1 MENMELHQSKKVL
14 EGEENRRDETSRL
27 NDDIL
32 IRILG
37 FLSFKEAVRSS
48 VISRRWQHL
57 WKYFS
62 GCLRFEQTKPRLAS
76 WNLNVRTR
84 KKIAERCEFIE
95 WVNKYLNSNQASTI
109 DEFRV
114 DNFDLDKDSK
124 AYVDEWV
131 GIALQKK
138 TKNLQLNFGPE
149 SYVRRRSVAASR
161 VAARCYCLTK
171 ETFSSALSGI
181 HLLTSLTVNFVGV
194 SDEMLE
200 HIVSICPLL
209 ESLELDHSPQ
219 LTHPKVSALR
229 LKHLNICHTEYF
241 IESIEIYAPNL
252 VSFDYTGK
260 KIPLHIKYAPKLNQ
274 VCYDD
279 GSSSAI
285 QHLSIHLANYLP
297 QLVTLSIGMSIV
309 RVVSNFPKLTSLK
322 HLRCDALKSN
332 GNSLRCLTSLIE
344 AAPFLHKFV
353 LEVSHGTGEIIKKIH
368 PSEVRFMCRSVS
380 GHPHEYIKEVEIVG
394 FCGNKAEAEILIYLL
409 KNAVMLETIRIEVSI
424 GTPKKTYAYPEEI
437 KQMTNYMI
445 NYLIQNRSPPQV
457 LFLLL

>member
-1 MENMELHQSKKVL
+1 MENMELHQSKMVL

-62 GCLRFEQTKPRLAS
+62 VCLRFEQTKPRLAS

-124 AYVDEWV
+124 AFVDECV

-138 TKNLQLNFGPE
+138 TKKLQLNFGPE
-149 SYVRRRSVAASR
+149 SYVRCSVGASR
-161 VAARCYCLTK
+161 
-171 ETFSSALSGI
+171 
-181 HLLTSLTVNFVGV
+181 
-194 SDEMLE
+194 MLE

-229 LKHLNICHTEYF
+229 LKHLNIRHCEYF
-241 IESIEIYAPNL
+241 IESTEIYAPNL

-260 KIPLHIKYAPKLNQ
+260 KIPLQIKYAPKLKQ
-274 VCYDD
+274 VCYGD
-279 GSSSAI
+279 GSSSGI

-297 QLVTLSIGMSIV
+297 QLVTLSIGMSV
-309 RVVSNFPKLTSLK
+309 VGVVSNFPKLTSLK

-344 AAPFLHKFV
+344 VAPFLHKFV
-353 LEVSHGTGEIIKKIH
+353 PEVSHGTGEIIKKIH
-368 PSEVRFMCRSVS
+368 PSEVRFMYRSVS
-380 GHPHEYIKEVEIVG
+380 GHPYVIKEVEIVG
-394 FCGNKAEAEILIYLL
+394 FCGNKGEAEILTYLL
-409 KNAVMLETIRIEVSI
+409 KNAVTLETIRI
-424 GTPKKTYAYPEEI
+424 EEI

-445 NYLIQNRSPPQV
+445 NYLIQNRSPPQL

>member
-1 MENMELHQSKKVL
+1 MENMELHQLIKVKVVG
-14 EGEENRRDETSRL
+14 EGNRRDETSRL

-48 VISRRWQHL
+48 AISRRWQHL

-62 GCLRFEQTKPRLAS
+62 GCLSFKQTKPRLAS

-84 KKIAERCEFIE
+84 KEIAET
-95 WVNKYLNSNQASTI
+95 Y
-109 DEFRV
+109 
-114 DNFDLDKDSK
+114 KDSK

-138 TKNLQLNFGPE
+138 TKKLQLNFGPE
-149 SYVRRRSVAASR
+149 YYSDVRWSSVDASR

-181 HLLTSLTVNFVGV
+181 HFLTCLSVKFVGV

-229 LKHLNICHTEYF
+229 LKHLNICHCEYF

-260 KIPLHIKYAPKLNQ
+260 EIPLHIKYAPKLNQ

-279 GSSSAI
+279 GSRSAI

-297 QLVTLSIGMSIV
+297 QLVTLSIGMS
-309 RVVSNFPKLTSLK
+309 VVGVVNNFPKLTSLK
-322 HLRCDALKSN
+322 HLRCDALTSD

-344 AAPFLHKFV
+344 ASPFLHKFV
-353 LEVSHGTGEIIKKIH
+353 LEVS
-368 PSEVRFMCRSVS
+368 
-380 GHPHEYIKEVEIVG
+380 
-394 FCGNKAEAEILIYLL
+394 
-409 KNAVMLETIRIEVSI
+409 
-424 GTPKKTYAYPEEI
+424 
-437 KQMTNYMI
+437 
-445 NYLIQNRSPPQV
+445 
-457 LFLLL
+457 

>member
-1 MENMELHQSKKVL
+1 MKSVQVKV
-14 EGEENRRDETSRL
+14 EGEENGRDETSRL

-62 GCLRFEQTKPRLAS
+62 GCLRFKQTKPRLAS

-109 DEFRV
+109 DEFRI

-138 TKNLQLNFGPE
+138 TKKLQLNFGPE
-149 SYVRRRSVAASR
+149 YYSDVRWSSVDASR

-181 HLLTSLTVNFVGV
+181 HFLTCLSVKFVGV

-229 LKHLNICHTEYF
+229 LKHLNICHCEYF
-241 IESIEIYAPNL
+241 IESIQIYAPNL

-260 KIPLHIKYAPKLNQ
+260 QIPLHIKYAPKLNQ

-279 GSSSAI
+279 GSRSAI

-297 QLVTLSIGMSIV
+297 QLVTLSIGMS
-309 RVVSNFPKLTSLK
+309 VVGVVNNFPKLTSLK
-322 HLRCDALKSN
+322 HLRCDALTSD

-344 AAPFLHKFV
+344 ASPFLHKFV

-368 PSEVRFMCRSVS
+368 PSEVRVMCRSVS

-394 FCGNKAEAEILIYLL
+394 FCGNKAEAEILTYLL
-409 KNAVMLETIRIEVSI
+409 KNAVMLETIRIEISV
-424 GTPKKTYAYPEEI
+424 GTPKKNYAYPEEI
-437 KQMTNYMI
+437 KQMTNFMI
-445 NYLIQNRSPPQV
+445 NHLIQNRSPPQ
-457 LFLLL
+457 LLLLLL

>member
-1 MENMELHQSKKVL
+1 MENMELHQSKMVL

-62 GCLRFEQTKPRLAS
+62 VCLRFEQTKPRLAS

-84 KKIAERCEFIE
+84 KKIAESFI
-95 WVNKYLNSNQASTI
+95 WNSLPYL
-109 DEFRV
+109 
-114 DNFDLDKDSK
+114 
-124 AYVDEWV
+124 
-131 GIALQKK
+131 
-138 TKNLQLNFGPE
+138 
-149 SYVRRRSVAASR
+149 SV
-161 VAARCYCLTK
+161 K
-171 ETFSSALSGI
+171 
-181 HLLTSLTVNFVGV
+181 FVGV

-229 LKHLNICHTEYF
+229 LKHLNIRHCEYF
-241 IESIEIYAPNL
+241 IESTEIYAPNL

-260 KIPLHIKYAPKLNQ
+260 KIPLQIKYAPKLKQ
-274 VCYDD
+274 VFYGD

-297 QLVTLSIGMSIV
+297 QLVTLSIGMSV
-309 RVVSNFPKLTSLK
+309 VGVVSNFPKLTSLK

-344 AAPFLHKFV
+344 VAPFLHKFV
-353 LEVSHGTGEIIKKIH
+353 PEVS
-368 PSEVRFMCRSVS
+368 
-380 GHPHEYIKEVEIVG
+380 
-394 FCGNKAEAEILIYLL
+394 
-409 KNAVMLETIRIEVSI
+409 
-424 GTPKKTYAYPEEI
+424 
-437 KQMTNYMI
+437 
-445 NYLIQNRSPPQV
+445 
-457 LFLLL
+457 

>member
-1 MENMELHQSKKVL
+1 MENMELHQLIKVKV

-48 VISRRWQHL
+48 AISRRWQHL

-62 GCLRFEQTKPRLAS
+62 GCLSFKQTKPRLAS

-84 KKIAERCEFIE
+84 AEIAET
-95 WVNKYLNSNQASTI
+95 Y
-109 DEFRV
+109 
-114 DNFDLDKDSK
+114 KDSK

-138 TKNLQLNFGPE
+138 TKKLQLNFGPE
-149 SYVRRRSVAASR
+149 YYSDVRWSSVDASR

-181 HLLTSLTVNFVGV
+181 HFLTCLSVKFVGV

-229 LKHLNICHTEYF
+229 LKHLNICHCEYF

-260 KIPLHIKYAPKLNQ
+260 EIPLHIKYAPKLNQ

-279 GSSSAI
+279 GSRSAI

-297 QLVTLSIGMSIV
+297 QLVTLSIGMS
-309 RVVSNFPKLTSLK
+309 VVGVVNNFPKLTSLK
-322 HLRCDALKSN
+322 HLRCDALTSD

-344 AAPFLHKFV
+344 ASPFLHKFV

-368 PSEVRFMCRSVS
+368 PSEVRVMCRSVS

-394 FCGNKAEAEILIYLL
+394 FCGNKAEAEILTYLL
-409 KNAVMLETIRIEVSI
+409 KNAVMLETIRIEISG
-424 GTPKKTYAYPEEI
+424 GTPKKNYAYPEEI

-445 NYLIQNRSPPQV
+445 NHLIQNRSPPQL